1 MEEGD
6 RYNLQ
11 YRTARDSNVRPEHAD
26 MHGITLPP
34 SDPFWR
40 RYYPPNGWRCRC
52 TVTQVRKS
60 KYPTTDSTEAMA
72 LGDAATGKDTK
83 GIFRFNPGIEQKSV
97 PDYNPYTIRKCHDCD
112 IAKGKLKLAF
122 VPDNELCAACEI
134 LRKCYDQR
142 RSEAFKEYRK
152 SLEQQAEHLTDSYS
166 NLHTTHFYQTK
177 KSFKRGIGHARN
189 IEEAEMFLEVNQHI
203 SKLQPIRISP
213 LGEGK
218 DLNDPKDIANL
229 QKKRDRGITAYH
241 IYELELRGDIWVIK
255 TEIYKNRSEAIYALY
270 KKE

>member
-1 MEEGD
+1 MVEFPIS
-6 RYNLQ
+6 RVV
-11 YRTARDSNVRPEHAD
+11 YRGGNYASSVGGVSCANAGYDASNSYTYIGSRLANNQSIYIGVQHLGCILTVVP
-26 MHGITLPP
+26 
-34 SDPFWR
+34 R
-40 RYYPPNGWRCRC
+40 RASHSNSSHR
-52 TVTQVRKS
+52 
-60 KYPTTDSTEAMA
+60 
-72 LGDAATGKDTK
+72 
-83 GIFRFNPGIEQKSV
+83 
-97 PDYNPYTIRKCHDCD
+97 
-112 IAKGKLKLAF
+112 
-122 VPDNELCAACEI
+122 
-134 LRKCYDQR
+134 
-142 RSEAFKEYRK
+142 
-152 SLEQQAEHLTDSYS
+152 LESYS